1 MDYSSKVSVS
11 GQKLEVGMGDDV
23 KILSKL
29 LLLGRWIPTLSP
41 HLVRISVH
49 VVFLFFWPR
58 LLVRPIVSIPE
69 PTRIQQLRFLK
80 GLQLCSQPSVSPGIP
95 SNFRFWKNWV
105 TNLNRFQNS
114 ILFFFFFWVGVGLQK
129 LDFPSTILFDLSPW
143 MNIPCNIHLSILS
156 RNSGRKESFNGRLP
170 FYVHSPWNFITKDG
184 CRRTV
189 HREKKRKDGVELQ
202 GPGHW

>member
-114 ILFFFFFWVGVGLQK
+114 ILFFFGWGWGYKSSIFLPQSSSISLLEWIFHAI
-129 LDFPSTILFDLSPW
+129 FISPSSRETAAAKNHSMAACLS
-143 MNIPCNIHLSILS
+143 MSTAHEIS
-156 RNSGRKESFNGRLP
+156 
-170 FYVHSPWNFITKDG
+170 
-184 CRRTV
+184 
-189 HREKKRKDGVELQ
+189 
-202 GPGHW
+202 